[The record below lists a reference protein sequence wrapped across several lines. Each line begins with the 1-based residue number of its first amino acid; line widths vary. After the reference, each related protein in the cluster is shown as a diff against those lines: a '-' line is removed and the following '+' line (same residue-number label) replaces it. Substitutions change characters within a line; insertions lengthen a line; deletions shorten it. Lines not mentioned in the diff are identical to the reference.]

1 MAFNGTWN
9 IVMKTPMG
17 DRDAKLTLAQDGDA
31 LSGSMEADGQ
41 STEISNA
48 KVEGDRAKWD
58 ANVTSPMPLTL
69 SFDVAEEGGNLD
81 GTVKLGMFG
90 SAPVSGTPA

>member
-17 DRDAKLTLAQDGDA
+17 DREAKLTLAQDGDA
-31 LSGSMEADGQ
+31 LTGSMESDGA
-41 STEISNA
+41 SMDIANG
-48 KVEGDRAKWD
+48 KVEDGRAKWD
-58 ANVTSPMPLTL
+58 ADITTPMPLTL
-69 SFDVAEEGGNLD
+69 SFDVAEDGGNLD

-90 SAPVSGTPA
+90 NSGVSGTPA

>member
-17 DRDAKLTLAQDGDA
+17 DREAKLTLAQDGDA
-31 LSGSMEADGQ
+31 LSGTMESDGQ
-41 STEISNA
+41 AMDIANA
-48 KVEGDRAKWD
+48 SVEGDRAKWD
-58 ANVTSPMPLTL
+58 ANITTPMPLTL
-69 SFDVAEEGGNLD
+69 SFDVGQDGDNLD

-90 SAPVSGTPA
+90 NAPVTGTPA

>member
-17 DRDAKLTLAQDGDA
+17 DREAKLTLAEDGDA
-31 LSGSMEADGQ
+31 LTGSMESDGAAMD
-41 STEISNA
+41 IANG
-48 KVEGDRAKWD
+48 KVEDGRAKWD
-58 ANVTSPMPLTL
+58 ADITTPMPLTL
-69 SFDVAEEGGNLD
+69 SFDVAEDGGNLD

-90 SAPVSGTPA
+90 NSAVSGTPA